1 MHPNWIRNARLWFLW
16 SGKTCVRLQTTA
28 LGHLQQWFSVRVA
41 VPIVFPLPLSDI
53 AAWVLL
59 HIVRYPVHGQAAARL
74 LG

>member
-1 MHPNWIRNARLWFLW
+1 MHPNLIRNAPLWFLW
-16 SGKTCVRLQTTA
+16 SGKMCVRLQTTA
-28 LGHLQQWFSVRVA
+28 LGRPQQWFSVRVA
-41 VPIVFPLPLSDI
+41 VQVAFPLPLSGI

>member
-1 MHPNWIRNARLWFLW
+1 MHSNSIRNARLWFLW
-16 SGKTCVRLQTTA
+16 SGKTCVRLQITA
-28 LGHLQQWFSVRVA
+28 PGHPQQWFFVRVA
-41 VPIVFPLPLSDI
+41 VQVVFPLPLSGI

>member
-28 LGHLQQWFSVRVA
+28 LGRPQQWFSVRVA
-41 VPIVFPLPLSDI
+41 VPIAFPLPLSDI
-53 AAWVLL
+53 AASVLL